1 MGSNFLTSE
10 FVTIMKIPALFIL
23 AFAISITNTSLCTKP
38 DENKARVWK
47 AQAKNVKKVIDNLE
61 KGVKNKDVF
70 TGFGNVLE
78 KLTKNGVQCS
88 QETKDAFK
96 LLTDCPATAKAS
108 CEKDGL
114 DLASLKSK
122 AASCEST
129 LTCNNL
135 PDDCNLKSTLEELKK
150 LRDEK
155 CMNNDLAGSFKA
167 CMNIVKGNLDSLI
180 SPCVDVYCP
189 GTCSGR

>member
-1 MGSNFLTSE
+1 MESTG
-10 FVTIMKIPALFIL
+10 
-23 AFAISITNTSLCTKP
+23 
-38 DENKARVWK
+38 
-47 AQAKNVKKVIDNLE
+47 KKVIDNLE
-61 KGVKNKDVF
+61 KGVRNKDVF
-70 TGFGNVLE
+70 TGFGNVLD

-96 LLTDCPATAKAS
+96 LLKDCPATAKAS

-135 PDDCNLKSTLEELKK
+135 PDDCNLKSTLEELKR

-155 CMNNDLAGSFKA
+155 CTNADFTGSYKA
-167 CMNIVKGNLDSLI
+167 CMDLVKGRLGPLMSACL
-180 SPCVDVYCP
+180 DVYCP
-189 GTCSGR
+189 DYEYDYYVY